1 MKHTYWP
8 TWKNFLARWG
18 LISPARILLGFNTAL
33 IPIAAQFMFLG
44 MPIFK
49 GAALG
54 TSYGA
59 LIEMLGDENQ
69 LRQFA
74 DYLQGGAV

>member
-1 MKHTYWP
+1 MAHTYWP
-8 TWKNFLARWG
+8 TWKSILARWG

-33 IPIAAQFMFLG
+33 IPIAAQFMVFV

-54 TSYGA
+54 ASYGA
-59 LIEMLGDENQ
+59 LIEMLGHEYQ

-74 DYLQGGAV
+74 DYLQGGEA

>member
-1 MKHTYWP
+1 MI
-8 TWKNFLARWG
+8 A
-18 LISPARILLGFNTAL
+18 PACMLLGFSNSL
-33 IPIAAQFMFLG
+33 IPIAAQVLFLG

-54 TSYGA
+54 ASYGA
-59 LIEMLGDENQ
+59 LIDMLGDENQ

-74 DYLQGGAV
+74 DYLQGGEA

>member
-1 MKHTYWP
+1 MEQTYWA
-8 TWKNFLARWG
+8 TWKNILARWG
-18 LISPARILLGFNTAL
+18 IISPVRTLLGFSDSL
-33 IPIAAQFMFLG
+33 IPIAAQMMFLG

-54 TSYGA
+54 QSYGA
-59 LIEMLGDENQ
+59 LIEMLADQDQ

-74 DYLQGGAV
+74 DYLQAGEI

>member
-1 MKHTYWP
+1 MEETYWP
-8 TWKNFLARWG
+8 TWKNILARWG
-18 LISPARILLGFNTAL
+18 LISPACMLLEFSTSL
-33 IPIAAQFMFLG
+33 IPIATQFMFLG

-49 GAALG
+49 SAALG
-54 TSYGA
+54 ASYAA

-74 DYLQGGAV
+74 DYLQGGEA